1 MDRRRRAKGRKRWR
15 RERVIGTDDHESVS
29 SAPMIG
35 TAAGQVSSGEEL
47 MYCNMDA
54 APAQL
59 PGKLDAAATVCPLK
73 PISCVR
79 SRASSGR

>member
-1 MDRRRRAKGRKRWR
+1 
-15 RERVIGTDDHESVS
+15 
-29 SAPMIG
+29 MIG